1 MTDFDTPNA
10 QLKFLMDGDA
20 YRVKIFNR
28 FLTLERQ
35 PGGINKRLYF
45 EESDFAASAYIAA
58 DNVWDLDCIRSMILI
73 EYRETESYVEKHVG
87 EKGLEIEAK
96 QAKFACSQLPT
107 LTDIRAKNPTAN
119 GRFIVRYDGGGEYIL
134 LFIDGNGTI
143 AGRPGESVERLIH
156 TFKDTPTPE
165 DARVRA
171 MAWLEANYS
180 WL

>member
-1 MTDFDTPNA
+1 MTDFDTPIA

-20 YRVKIFNR
+20 YRIKIFTR

-45 EESDFAASAYIAA
+45 HESDFAGSAYIAP
-58 DNVWDLDCIRSMILI
+58 DSVWDFDCIRNMII
-73 EYRETESYVEKHVG
+73 VEYRETESYVEKHVA
-87 EKGLEIEAK
+87 EKDIEIEAK
-96 QAKFACSQLPT
+96 QAKFACTQLPT
-107 LTDIRAKNPTAN
+107 MEDIKAKNARAN

-143 AGRPGESVERLIH
+143 SGRPGEPVERLIH

-165 DARVRA
+165 ESRARAV
-171 MAWLEANYS
+171 AWLEANYS